1 MNTWAG
7 SGLRRHKM
15 LSQQQINNL
24 ITGREMAAELPAS
37 GDGLRRFLTILPL
50 EMGKYGQFIA
60 VSKVLS
66 RSKYE
71 TVYFWVR
78 VYELPAVYIE
88 KQWDVTE
95 EELTACRDLGK
106 IQGITALEAAIEEYL
121 QDFSM
126 LLTWDKTEAPL

>member
-1 MNTWAG
+1 
-7 SGLRRHKM
+7 M

-24 ITGREMAAELPAS
+24 ITGSEMAAELPAS
-37 GDGLRRFLTILPL
+37 KDEFRRFLTILPL
-50 EMGKYGQFIA
+50 EMGKYGKFTA

-78 VYELPAVYIE
+78 IYELPAEYIE

-95 EELTACRDLGK
+95 DELTFYRDLGK
-106 IQGITALEAAIEEYL
+106 IQGITALEAAIKEYL

>member
-1 MNTWAG
+1 
-7 SGLRRHKM
+7 M

-37 GDGLRRFLTILPL
+37 KDGFRRFLIILPL
-50 EMGKYGQFIA
+50 EMGKYGKFTA

-78 VYELPAVYIE
+78 VYELPSEYIE

-95 EELTACRDLGK
+95 DELTSCRDLGK
-106 IQGITALEAAIEEYL
+106 IQGITALETVIKEYL
-121 QDFSM
+121 QDFSI
-126 LLTWDKTEAPL
+126 LLTRDKTDAPL